1 MPAESMVHALQLI
14 WQRLKPGG
22 LLIDIHPSGEPPP
35 IDVRLGDMCH
45 RVGWV
50 AEEDDYIEYI
60 QSDEALAE
68 AVTRGWYTVR
78 QAEQFAFTTY
88 ADNTCD
94 LLTHLKTTWED
105 AIITERVIQQ
115 ADDLLNSVEPE
126 REIILREW
134 IKILCLQ
141 KQDPPL

>member
-1 MPAESMVHALQLI
+1 MPAESMVHALHLI
-14 WQRLKPGG
+14 WKRLKPGG

-35 IDVRLGDMCH
+35 IDVRLGEACH

-50 AEEDDYIEYI
+50 AEADDYIEYI

-68 AVTRGWYTVR
+68 AVQRGWYSLR
-78 QAEQFAFTTY
+78 QTERFAFTTY
-88 ADNTCD
+88 ADNTRD
-94 LLTHLKTTWED
+94 LLTHLENAWEE
-105 AIITERVIQQ
+105 AIIAERVIQQ

-134 IKILCLQ
+134 IKMSCLE
-141 KQDPPL
+141 KRGG